1 MLEFIGTGFLRVPV
15 SVLCHV
21 KLIIFELHVGDQ
33 RNKYFKNKILY
44 ADFSKIIRFLEGKRQ
59 INY

>member
-21 KLIIFELHVGDQ
+21 KLITFESHVGDQ

>member
-21 KLIIFELHVGDQ
+21 KLIIFELHVLKT
-33 RNKYFKNKILY
+33 RSYTRIFLKSS
-44 ADFSKIIRFLEGKRQ
+44 DFWKEKDKLIIKQHLVV
-59 INY
+59 